1 MFGDRQLEEIENP
14 RHTNLKE
21 KASYFSFDMVHVPG
35 RYHKGLDAMPRMPK
49 EGQEETYL
57 AAIMAGVSTKELWL
71 DILNANWPK

>member
-35 RYHKGLDAMPRMPK
+35 RYHKGLDAMSRVPK